1 MKKWIAMLLA
11 ACMLLACTAALADA
25 KWAEDNGLNKTET
38 VEELYQAALA
48 EGGVLNLYGCTG
60 RDETVG
66 KSFWKPIPVSP

>member
-25 KWAEDNGLNKTET
+25 QWAEDNGLNKTET

-48 EGGVLNLYGCTG
+48 EGGVLNRYHRELLRSGHQ
-60 RDETVG
+60 RNAG
-66 KSFWKPIPVSP
+66 KVPPRV